1 MPKPVRNRR
10 VIAFVSNS
18 CWSLLNFRADVMQR
32 FIQEGYDVMAIA
44 PSDDHR
50 DKLLSQFNKNHFQY
64 YEINLRNS
72 AIDPMSDL
80 FTYWKLRSIYKQA
93 SPDLIFH
100 YVTKPVVYGS
110 IVARRLKLP
119 SVAVITG
126 LGYVYTKGDF
136 LSKIV
141 NTLFRFALK
150 KVNKVWFL
158 NKQNADFFQQQFI
171 VPPNKINV
179 LPGEG
184 INTERFSPDHS
195 VIKAEFTFIMVSRL
209 LWTKGVGIY
218 VEAASILKRKGI
230 KVRCQLLGILDEKH
244 PDAIRL
250 IDLQPWIDKG
260 LVEYLGASDEVT
272 LHLQHANCLVA
283 PTYYEEGLPRS
294 IMEASSVE
302 LPVIA
307 TQNIGCTLLV
317 DDGETGFLC
326 ALKDPEDLARKM
338 EAMISLP
345 AEHRMEMGRKG
356 RKKMK
361 AAFDKGLIEEIY
373 LKTASELIP

>member
-1 MPKPVRNRR
+1 
-10 VIAFVSNS
+10 
-18 CWSLLNFRADVMQR
+18 MQR
-32 FIQEGYDVMAIA
+32 FIQEGYDIIAIA
-44 PSDDHR
+44 PRDDHR

-64 YEINLRNS
+64 YEISLQNS
-72 AIDPMSDL
+72 AIDPIADL
-80 FTYWKLRSIYKQA
+80 HTYRQLRRIYKQA
-93 SPDLIFH
+93 TPDLIFH

-110 IVARRLKLP
+110 IVARSLRLP

-126 LGYVYTKGDF
+126 LGYVYTKGNL

-158 NKQNADFFQQQFI
+158 NKQNADFFLKQHI
-171 VPPNKINV
+171 VPQHKIEV

-184 INTERFSPDHS
+184 INMERFYPDHS
-195 VIKAEFTFIMVSRL
+195 VVKTEFTFIMVSRL

-218 VEAASILKRKGI
+218 LEAASILKRRGI
-230 KVRCQLLGILDEKH
+230 NVRCQLLGILDEKH
-244 PDAIRL
+244 PDAVSL
-250 IDLQPWIDKG
+250 LDLQPWIDEG
-260 LVEYLGASDEVT
+260 LVEYLGASDEVM

-283 PTYYEEGLPRS
+283 PTYYEEGVPRS

-307 TQNIGCTLLV
+307 TRNIGCTLLV
-317 DDGETGFLC
+317 DDGETGVLC

-338 EAMISLP
+338 EAMIALP
-345 AEHRMEMGRKG
+345 EEQRMEMGRKG

-373 LKTASELIP
+373 LKTAAELIP